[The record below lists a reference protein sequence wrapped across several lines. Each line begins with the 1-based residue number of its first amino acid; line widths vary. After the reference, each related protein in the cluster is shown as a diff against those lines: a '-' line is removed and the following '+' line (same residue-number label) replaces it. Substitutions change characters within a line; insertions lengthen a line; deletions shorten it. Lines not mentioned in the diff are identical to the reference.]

1 MTETPERIQRNV
13 LAVAERRLLTWLCG
27 RMPSWVTPDRLT
39 SLGMVGSVM
48 VFVGYAASEWAAAWL
63 WLAIFG
69 YLVHWFGDS
78 MDGSL
83 ARFRRV
89 ERPNYGYF
97 LDHSCDGVATVLI
110 IGGIGCSPF
119 VRLDVALFAAI
130 GYLLLSVHAYLAA
143 KVCGELKLSY
153 LAAGP
158 TELRLMLIGLTLA
171 MLLLDD
177 APDVFGQ
184 MSGFDVFVGVA
195 GAVLVLLFLNQSI
208 LTCRRLAPLE
218 P

>member
-1 MTETPERIQRNV
+1 
-13 LAVAERRLLTWLCG
+13 
-27 RMPSWVTPDRLT
+27 
-39 SLGMVGSVM
+39 
-48 VFVGYAASEWAAAWL
+48 
-63 WLAIFG
+63 
-69 YLVHWFGDS
+69 

-119 VRLDVALFAAI
+119 VRLDVALCAAV
-130 GYLLLSVHAYLAA
+130 GYLLLSIHAYLAA
-143 KVCGELKLSY
+143 KVGGELRLSY

-171 MLLLDD
+171 MLLLGH
-177 APDVFGQ
+177 APGLFGST
-184 MSGFDVFVGVA
+184 SGFDVFVGIIA
-195 GAVLVLLFLNQSI
+195 AVLTLLFLNQSMI
-208 LTCRRLAPLE
+208 TGRRLALLE
-218 P
+218 PQAFNCR